1 MMYFCI
7 HLTPVIDFKV
17 MFGLVIPFSPT
28 SSILILALIGMKCIS
43 ISIVKCNLMVYGLT
57 WMNQLIFVKENVMPR
72 ILEGIIQKNKT
83 ALILKLYTLTF
94 LDNYPLPIKRYLL
107 IYYIMGTIFT
117 RMFII
122 YMDSWIPI
130 THTRHKRLLVK
141 CNLFK

>member
-1 MMYFCI
+1 MS
-7 HLTPVIDFKV
+7 
-17 MFGLVIPFSPT
+17 GQVIPFSPT

-43 ISIVKCNLMVYGLT
+43 ISIVKCNLMDYGLT

-83 ALILKLYTLTF
+83 ALILKQYILTF
-94 LDNYPLPIKRYLL
+94 LGNYLLPIKHCHL
-107 IYYIMGTIFT
+107 IYYIMETIFT

-130 THTRHKRLLVK
+130 THIRHKRLLVK
-141 CNLFK
+141 CNLSK